1 MVAATS
7 QSVQWSN
14 KKLFD
19 NLSSPSPTGL
29 LLGGASR
36 GAENH
41 VRTTEKVE
49 LHSLS
54 AVILDERAPEGGQ
67 DVPHGAAAP
76 QRRQEALVQAEGS

>member
-1 MVAATS
+1 MLAATS

-14 KKLFD
+14 KKLLD

-29 LLGGASR
+29 LLGGASG

-41 VRTTEKVE
+41 VRPTEKVE
-49 LHSLS
+49 VHSLG

-67 DVPHGAAAP
+67 DVPHGAAVA